1 MQVNKKEIVELVGK
15 ARANSKD
22 RNFLESFEV
31 IFNIRDVDMNQT
43 SNNFT
48 LNISLPNLNKK
59 RSLCALVDKKTK
71 KEIKG
76 QVDEV
81 ILDENFEDYSDSR
94 KAKKLAN
101 SYDYFISQT
110 NLMPNVARYFGRY
123 LGPRKKMPSPSAGTV
138 ITPGEGLES
147 EERFRNMVTVTF
159 RDQPV
164 IQSLVGDE
172 DLKDEEVAENF
183 MLLYRRIVEN
193 LPSRDLNID
202 SIAIK
207 TTMGKPAKLS

>member
-1 MQVNKKEIVELVGK
+1 MQVNKNEVVELVSK

-31 IFNIRDVDMNQT
+31 IFNIRDVDVKQT
-43 SNNFT
+43 SNNFS
-48 LNISLPNLNKK
+48 LYLSLPNLNKK
-59 RSLCALVDKKTK
+59 RSLCALVDKNTK

-76 QVDEV
+76 QVDKV
-81 ILDENFEDYSDSR
+81 ILDSDFEEYSDAR

-123 LGPRKKMPSPSAGTV
+123 LGPRKKMPSPSAGSV
-138 ITPGEGLES
+138 ITPGEGLDS
-147 EERFRNMVTVTF
+147 EKKFRNMVTVTF

-164 IQSLVGDE
+164 IQCLVGDE
-172 DLKDEEVAENF
+172 KLKDEEVAENF
-183 MLLYRRIVEN
+183 MLIYRRVIEN

-202 SIAIK
+202 SITIK